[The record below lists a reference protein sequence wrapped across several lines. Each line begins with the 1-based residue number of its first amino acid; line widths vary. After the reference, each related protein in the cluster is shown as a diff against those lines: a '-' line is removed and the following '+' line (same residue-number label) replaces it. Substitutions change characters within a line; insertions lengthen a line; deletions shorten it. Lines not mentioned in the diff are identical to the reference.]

1 MLPLAALQS
10 WYAQVSLE
18 FRQLALIFRI
28 HCWMCDGICDES
40 RRHHAF
46 TASLSLTQLC
56 RVMVGSAVCIAPSA
70 RNARVLTL
78 GTGGMGASFP
88 AHRHGCRSRQRTAA
102 ASIEGVYSNCICQ
115 EEAEA
120 LHTCLCS
127 LIVMHPFCTSLCNPS
142 KIGPCHAS
150 VPPLVCCC
158 RGAWEF
164 AIEAFGLWLCC
175 VKSDVCDSLRSLLA
189 GLHLCSNLWG
199 MDSACFR
206 NRT

>member
-1 MLPLAALQS
+1 MLALAALQS
-10 WYAQVSLE
+10 WHAQVSLE

-56 RVMVGSAVCIAPSA
+56 RAMVGSAVCIAPSA

-78 GTGGMGASFP
+78 GTGGIGASFP

-102 ASIEGVYSNCICQ
+102 ASIERVYSNCICQ

-120 LHTCLCS
+120 LHTCLWT
-127 LIVMHPFCTSLCNPS
+127 LIFASFLHISVQSF
-142 KIGPCHAS
+142 KIWPLPC
-150 VPPLVCCC
+150 
-158 RGAWEF
+158 
-164 AIEAFGLWLCC
+164 
-175 VKSDVCDSLRSLLA
+175 
-189 GLHLCSNLWG
+189 LCSSFHMLWARG
-199 MDSACFR
+199 VCY
-206 NRT
+206 